1 MRSPL
6 LSLWL
11 SGVDAWMGA
20 VHGMSFAE
28 LQREQIR
35 MVHEFAARV
44 TQAWGAGWMPSLPA
58 KQPSIT
64 ERMAAL
70 SLRVVAGGRR

>member
-1 MRSPL
+1 L

-11 SGVDAWMGA
+11 NGADAWMGA

-35 MVHEFAARV
+35 MIHEFAAQV
-44 TQAWGAGWMPSLPA
+44 IQAWRTAWMPSLPA
-58 KQPSIT
+58 RQPSIT

-70 SLRVVAGGRR
+70 SLRVVVGGRR